1 MLNDGKAKRIMQAVL
16 ILAHKNIDQVIELS
30 NRLSSSFEIYIHFD
44 RKVTLTNTQKKALD
58 KLHVNYF
65 SKYDVKWGSYSIV
78 RATVDMMKMALDN
91 SKIEYFHLISGQDWP
106 LKEPQTI
113 YSRFENN
120 NKIYMNYWRAV
131 DMRKTGEPEIWWAK
145 YYFNYDQINRR
156 TTLGK
161 IYHRLLLLGQ
171 TILRVNKLKKYNIKP
186 EKIYAG
192 QEWIDIPR
200 DALSYAIEYYEKHLE
215 LQKIFSTSFC
225 SDEMWLQTILCNS
238 PEYRSRIDKNIH
250 RFIEL
255 IEKHGSRPAILD
267 EDDFLKIQQGD
278 YWWGRKIERPISNRL
293 IELLDADD

>member
-91 SKIEYFHLISGQDWP
+91 PKIEHFHLISGQDWP

>member
-1 MLNDGKAKRIMQAVL
+1 MQAVL

-91 SKIEYFHLISGQDWP
+91 PKIEYFHLISGQDWP

>member
-1 MLNDGKAKRIMQAVL
+1 MQAVL

-91 SKIEYFHLISGQDWP
+91 PKIEYFHLISGQDWP

-215 LQKIFSTSFC
+215 LQEIFSTSFC

>member
-1 MLNDGKAKRIMQAVL
+1 
-16 ILAHKNIDQVIELS
+16 
-30 NRLSSSFEIYIHFD
+30 
-44 RKVTLTNTQKKALD
+44 
-58 KLHVNYF
+58 
-65 SKYDVKWGSYSIV
+65 
-78 RATVDMMKMALDN
+78 MALDN
-91 SKIEYFHLISGQDWP
+91 PKIEYIHLISGQDWP

>member
-1 MLNDGKAKRIMQAVL
+1 M
-16 ILAHKNIDQVIELS
+16 
-30 NRLSSSFEIYIHFD
+30 
-44 RKVTLTNTQKKALD
+44 TLTNTQKKALD

-91 SKIEYFHLISGQDWP
+91 PKIEYFHLISGQDWP

-215 LQKIFSTSFC
+215 LQEIFSTSFC